1 MPILSDI
8 DADGYFSNS
17 TASAYWLITRTGQLL
32 GATTAFISTGRITMT
47 VEGVIAA
54 ANTGIDLLSS
64 ATTSWNQAS
73 FIYVTVNG
81 LVSGGGNFGQGI
93 DYFMAGSELHNAG
106 TVMGNYA
113 VRFTDGEEAKVFND
127 GIVMGLLAAAAL
139 AIFLGLVAIAIRA
152 LSRARARRRQ
162 QAMASGVT
170 AALAVS
176 TASSMIAQNKTMA
189 IAAALAIGA
198 IAGTMIRSGRD

>member
-64 ATTSWNQAS
+64 AT
-73 FIYVTVNG
+73 
-81 LVSGGGNFGQGI
+81 
-93 DYFMAGSELHNAG
+93 E
-106 TVMGNYA
+106 
-113 VRFTDGEEAKVFND
+113 KV
-127 GIVMGLLAAAAL
+127 
-139 AIFLGLVAIAIRA
+139 
-152 LSRARARRRQ
+152 LS
-162 QAMASGVT
+162 M
-170 AALAVS
+170 
-176 TASSMIAQNKTMA
+176 
-189 IAAALAIGA
+189 
-198 IAGTMIRSGRD
+198 